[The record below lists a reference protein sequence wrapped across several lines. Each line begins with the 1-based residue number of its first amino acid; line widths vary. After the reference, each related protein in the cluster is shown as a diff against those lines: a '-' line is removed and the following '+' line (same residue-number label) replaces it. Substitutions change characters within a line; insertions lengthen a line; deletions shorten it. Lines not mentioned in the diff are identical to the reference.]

1 VSPTG
6 VHIDDPERRAAAF
19 LTSQLHSLSR
29 CDAISSRLRP
39 GHGGSG
45 ASCSI
50 RAAAPAAAHAADD
63 AVDGS
68 PRRPSAVPG
77 RAASASTGGFR
88 HRTSGVGIG
97 AMAIAS
103 TSTSVRV

>member
-1 VSPTG
+1 MSHSHSPS
-6 VHIDDPERRAAAF
+6 RR
-19 LTSQLHSLSR
+19 
-29 CDAISSRLRP
+29 DAISSTRRP

-50 RAAAPAAAHAADD
+50 RAAAPAAAHATDD
-63 AVDGS
+63 AGDGS
-68 PRRPSAVPG
+68 PRQPNATPG
-77 RAASASTGGFR
+77 RAASASTGGLR
-88 HRTSGVGIG
+88 HRTCGVGIG